1 MEGGNG
7 GRNWRG
13 RRSLGITT
21 ITRTH
26 FLVSL
31 WLSAKEPVCNAE
43 DMTQTLPELAI
54 SPREGKGNEIQYSCL
69 ENPTD
74 RGA

>member
-1 MEGGNG
+1 MEEGTGGVG
-7 GRNWRG
+7 EVWA
-13 RRSLGITT
+13 LP

-26 FLVSL
+26 SLVSL
-31 WLSAKEPVCNAE
+31 WFSAKEPVCNAG

-54 SPREGKGNEIQYSCL
+54 SPREGKGNEIQYTCL
-69 ENPTD
+69 ENSTD